1 MSVKFD
7 QYWRIVAQRDKEYR
21 KFIINK
27 FIPTIN
33 RLGIHTVAVWTVL
46 VGSYAEIIFEGVSND
61 LELIEKALKNP
72 KYKDLKDNLL
82 NYVKDYKTKVMVLT
96 GRTDSYT
103 RDVKENTVKFNQMW
117 DIRFDKI
124 DDYERYVSQEFY
136 PTLEDLDI
144 SVAAEWDVIIGDGP
158 HIMCEG
164 RTQNIDKLVHNLQ
177 RKKFLRARSELN
189 KYVENYSSRF
199 LSFHIQKIKGY
210 KSESYNLCW

>member
-72 KYKDLKDNLL
+72 EYKDLKDNLL

-103 RDVKENTVKFNQMW
+103 RDVKEHTVKFNQMW

-136 PTLEDLDI
+136 PTMEDLDI

-164 RTQNIDKLVHNLQ
+164 RTQNIDKLIHNLQ
-177 RKKFLRARSELN
+177 KKKFLQEVFQLFCVFDR
-189 KYVENYSSRF
+189 VFVFSSLFRYLMYF
-199 LSFHIQKIKGY
+199 GM
-210 KSESYNLCW
+210 